1 MNKLRYQYAAQLLC
15 EKIKIKLV
23 HAKYNI
29 QSFFTFRPIFLTFS
43 ILLVSAVAITGLA
56 KFKFGQD
63 IGLVAPGTHE
73 DFQYWGQLGDFL
85 GGVLNPCL
93 SFMALIAVLHSIKI
107 QSKELSEAQKETKIA
122 NRLQSQQTALFERQ
136 NFESTFF
143 RLLDVHA
150 RIVQNLQYEAA
161 IGHNAFEVISR
172 ELHNVCARTCKS
184 ENERHFNQYRHYTP
198 LLNSIIIPPEV
209 QLQNYMKD
217 AEVKSVDF
225 AIRHSS
231 TMVLGHQ
238 GDGPLALYFRNMY
251 QLLKLIENA
260 RFDNPSDE
268 QRSKRMSIRALRLD
282 YYQKRQYANILR
294 AQLSQ
299 PELEALIF
307 NCASDSGAGLKA
319 YVEKYSLLKHRRPWG
334 NISVQVCAR
343 HFDDIAFADY
353 EDISDTKIREYAH
366 QRIQRSLRHIYS
378 NHGSQ

>member
-1 MNKLRYQYAAQLLC
+1 M
-15 EKIKIKLV
+15 
-23 HAKYNI
+23 
-29 QSFFTFRPIFLTFS
+29 QSLFTFRPIFLTFS
-43 ILLVSAVAITGLA
+43 ILLVSVVGIIGFA
-56 KFKFGQD
+56 KFKFGKD
-63 IGLVAPGTHE
+63 IGLVSPGTHE

-150 RIVQNLQYEAA
+150 RIVQNFQYDSA
-161 IGHNAFEVISR
+161 IGQNAFEAISST
-172 ELHNVCARTCKS
+172 LHSRCEKTFKS
-184 ENERHFNQYRHYTP
+184 ENERLLNQYRQQAAHINSAITP
-198 LLNSIIIPPEV
+198 RDI
-209 QLQNYMKD
+209 QLQNYIKY
-217 AEVKSVDF
+217 AERESVDA
-225 AIRHSS
+225 AIKHSS

-238 GDGPLALYFRNMY
+238 GNAPLALYFRNMY

-260 RFDNPSDE
+260 RFDIPSDE

-294 AQLSQ
+294 AQLSR

-334 NISVQVCAR
+334 HVSVQVCER
-343 HFDDIAFADY
+343 HFDNIAFADY
-353 EDISDTKIREYAH
+353 EDISDAKIREYAH

-378 NHGSQ
+378 NPSSQ